1 MIPVHYER
9 LQTGRLDGRERLV
22 VGGRL
27 CGVGADRRRY
37 VCIRV
42 FFVCGCELHEMIH
55 DNRILLSDDER
66 SRKHLRIS
74 YAVD

>member
-1 MIPVHYER
+1 M
-9 LQTGRLDGRERLV
+9 
-22 VGGRL
+22 GGRL

-42 FFVCGCELHEMIH
+42 FFVCGCELHDMIH